1 MDDNPF
7 EYSKP
12 LPAGQMVDRE
22 AELEALSDQLA
33 NTHNS
38 RLVGPR
44 RYGKTTLINAALER
58 ARDDGLVAIKVNFLG
73 ILTIDDIAERIER
86 AYSRQLE
93 GKLKQ
98 WFMGVV
104 RTLRPMAAVG
114 GGPVPA
120 SVAVNPQSSA
130 SLLDRLALPAKVAD
144 KHGLRS
150 AIAFDEFQE
159 VVRAGINADAV
170 IRSEIETHAGVA
182 GYIFSG
188 SRVGMMR
195 ELFAERKR
203 AFYGQATPV
212 GLDPLSAEDLAAYID
227 SHFRAGGRDAGD
239 ALGPLLDLA
248 AGHPQRALMLANKL
262 FAATPRGARADSDNW
277 AQALVSACDEA
288 DPEITGVWEDLST
301 TAQRVL
307 AVIADGG
314 IALNGRAAQAR
325 YGLNKTGSNQDAV
338 KQLADEAIIAE
349 AATPTGWAIVDPL
362 LALWLRSGREWP
374 A

>member
-1 MDDNPF
+1 MEDNPF

-12 LPAGQMVDRE
+12 LPAGHMVDRQL
-22 AELEALSDQLA
+22 ELEALSDQLV

-44 RYGKTTLINAALER
+44 RYGKTTLINAALAR

-73 ILTIDDIAERIER
+73 ILTIEDIAERIER

-98 WFMGVV
+98 WFTGVV
-104 RTLRPMAAVG
+104 RTLRPTATVG
-114 GGPVPA
+114 GGAVPA
-120 SVAVNPQSSA
+120 SIAVNPQPTA

-144 KHGLRS
+144 KHGLRC

-159 VVRAGINADAV
+159 VVRAGINADGI
-170 IRSEIETHAGVA
+170 IRSEIENHAGVA

-203 AFYGQATPV
+203 AFYGQATPI
-212 GLDPLSAEDLAAYID
+212 GLDPLSAEDLAEYID
-227 SHFRAGGRDAGD
+227 AHFRAGGRDAGE

-262 FAATPRGARADSDNW
+262 FAATARGEAADSDNW
-277 AQALVSACDEA
+277 ARALVDACNEA
-288 DPEITGVWEDLST
+288 EPEVTGLWEDLST

-307 AVIADGG
+307 AVIADGA
-314 IALNGRAAQAR
+314 IALNSRAAQAR
-325 YGLNKTGSNQDAV
+325 YGLHKTGSNQDAV
-338 KQLADEAIIAE
+338 RQLADEATIME
-349 AATPTGWAIVDPL
+349 AATPTGWALVDPL